1 MVKDKKSQEKSKE
14 KTEKKT
20 LVLLDSHAVLHR
32 AFHALPN
39 FNSPKGEPTGA
50 LYGFS
55 ALLIKVIG
63 EINPDYIAACF
74 DLPGPTFR
82 HVAYDKYKAKRPK
95 MDDSLAMQINRSR
108 DILKA
113 FNIPVYDAPGFE
125 ADDILGT
132 IVEQLKDKSSEV
144 KIVIASGDM
153 DTLQLVS
160 GNDVVV
166 YTLKKGIQDTIIY
179 NEKAVKERYGFG
191 PELLPD
197 FKGLK
202 GDPSD
207 NIIGVEGIGDKT
219 ATEIIKNFGSLENF
233 YKKLKKDKKAV
244 IAKGT
249 KERIANLLEEKE
261 EDAMFSKT
269 LAEIRRDAPIK
280 FSLSDSSW
288 KENFDQQ
295 AITKLFEELGFR
307 SLLARLGKKAPTPAI
322 GGVGVPTPED
332 VGKEVDPAKLGEL
345 ALKLWLIDSNHTNPE
360 VGDILSFT
368 KKKTLAEAEK
378 VLDERIKKDGLEELF
393 KDIEQPLTKVL
404 EEMQNTGVLVDVDYL
419 KKLSKEYHEKLKNLE
434 AKIWDMGGEKFNI
447 NSPQQLSKII
457 FDKLG
462 LKAKSMKKTS
472 TGAKSTNISELMKL
486 QGMHPIINEIISYR
500 ELVKLVSTYID
511 NIPELVDKNN
521 RLHTIFNQTGTTT
534 GRLSSKNPNLQ
545 NLPKKTDLG
554 MNVRK
559 AIVADKGFCL
569 VSFDYSQIELRVAAI
584 VSGDEKLI
592 RFFKEGR
599 DIHAAVAA
607 EVFDVV
613 QSEVTSEMRRRAK
626 IINFG
631 ILYGMGV
638 NALRQNLNCSREE
651 AQKFYDEYF
660 REFEGMARYVE
671 EIKEVVRKRGYTT
684 TVLGRRRYFPQINSP
699 LEYVAKEAERM
710 AVNAPLQGMAADLI
724 KMAMVKLDGIFNEQ
738 GLKNKARLL
747 LQIHDELLYEIRGGE
762 VKEIV
767 PIIAKEMQGVFKS
780 QVPIEVNISIGN
792 NWKDMLPF

>member
-1 MVKDKKSQEKSKE
+1 MAKE
-14 KTEKKT
+14 KIKAQKKT

-55 ALLIKVIG
+55 AFLIKVIG
-63 EINPDYIAACF
+63 ELKPDYIAACF

-108 DILKA
+108 DILRA
-113 FNIPVYDAPGFE
+113 FGVPVYDSPGFE

-132 IVEQLKDKSSEV
+132 IVEQVGQQLSGGNGQLQT
-144 KIVIASGDM
+144 IIASGDM
-153 DTLQLVS
+153 DTMQLVS
-160 GNDVVV
+160 GNEVVV
-166 YTLKKGIQDTIIY
+166 YTLKKGIQDTILY
-179 NEKAVKERYGFG
+179 NEKAVKERFGFA

-219 ATEIIKNFGSLENF
+219 ATEIIKNFGTLENL
-233 YKKLKKDKKAV
+233 YKKIKKDKKAV
-244 IAKGT
+244 IARGI

-280 FSLSDSSW
+280 FLLNDCAW
-288 KENFDQQ
+288 KDNFNQQ
-295 AITKLFEELGFR
+295 AVAKIFDDLGFR
-307 SLLARLGKKAPTPAI
+307 SLLSRLVKKEEGLMPEAEEEKINPEKLNEMAI
-322 GGVGVPTPED
+322 
-332 VGKEVDPAKLGEL
+332 
-345 ALKLWLIDSNHTNPE
+345 KLWLIDSNYTNPE
-360 VGDILSFT
+360 QGEILLYT
-368 KKKTLAEAEK
+368 KKKTLAEAEN
-378 VLDERIKKDGLEELF
+378 VLDDKIKQAGLEKLLTEVEL
-393 KDIEQPLTKVL
+393 PLTKIL
-404 EEMQNTGVLVDVDYL
+404 REMEGRGVLIDTGYL
-419 KKLSKEYHEKLKNLE
+419 KKLSVEYHAKLDVLEKE
-434 AKIWDMGGEKFNI
+434 IWEMGGEQFNI
-447 NSPQQLSKII
+447 SSPQQLSKIV

-472 TGAKSTNISELMKL
+472 TGAKSTNISELLKL
-486 QGMHPIINEIISYR
+486 QGTHPIIDKIISYR
-500 ELVKLVSTYID
+500 ELSKLVSTYID
-511 NIPELVDKNN
+511 NIPKLVDERH
-521 RLHTIFNQTGTTT
+521 RLHTVFNQTGTTT

-545 NLPKKTDLG
+545 NLPKKTELG

-559 AIVADKGFCL
+559 AVIADEGFVL

-592 RFFKEGR
+592 KFFKEGR

-607 EVFDVV
+607 EVFGVK

-626 IINFG
+626 VINFG
-631 ILYGMGV
+631 IIYGMGV
-638 NALRQNLNCSREE
+638 NALKQNLNCSREE
-651 AQKFYDEYF
+651 AQKFYDDYF
-660 REFEGMARYVE
+660 KEFEGMANYVK
-671 EIKEVVRKRGYTT
+671 EIKELVRRRGYTT
-684 TVLGRRRYFPQINSP
+684 TILGRRRYFPQINSP
-699 LEYVAKEAERM
+699 LEYIAKEAERM

-724 KMAMVKLDGIFNEQ
+724 KMAMIKLESVLAGDRFKEKVN
-738 GLKNKARLL
+738 LL
-747 LQIHDELLYEIRGGE
+747 LQIHDELLYEIDE
-762 VKEIV
+762 AMLKEAV
-767 PIIAKEMQGVFKS
+767 PIIAKEMEGVFKS
-780 QVPIEVNISIGN
+780 VVPIGVNISTGK
-792 NWKDMLPF
+792 NWKDMISF